1 MSDPLTAAVLAWL
14 LAGVDGSLT
23 LAGVDGSAAVAL
35 QGGFTAV
42 GDALFAALRWVLAQ
56 WYWLMD
62 WVYYGTG
69 LEMLNPRYRYMH
81 RALLVGLCVGVMAP
95 LIGTFLVHRQLALI
109 GDALAHTAFAGVA
122 VGLFLNAVIDL
133 GVSPY
138 LTAVIVAMIAAL
150 FIELISETTDAYN
163 DVSMAIVLSTGF
175 ALGTTL
181 ISLNAGGL
189 AVGVNQFLFGSLSTV
204 SPQSAGI
211 LLVLFVV
218 IVGTVAVTRNQ
229 LLYVTFDETAAAV
242 SGIPVNWYNRVM
254 VMLTAMVVVGA
265 MQIMGVI
272 LVAAMLVVPVAGATQ
287 VSRSFTESLV
297 VSVVLAELAVLLGIG
312 VAYYG
317 GVTAGGIIVLIAVG
331 IYVCAVGIGKLQSA
345 RGEQAASEMEG
356 IEIDGVDV
364 GGGTG
369 GDRR

>member
-1 MSDPLTAAVLAWL
+1 MSGVAAAGVTGVLA
-14 LAGVDGSLT
+14 AADP
-23 LAGVDGSAAVAL
+23 SALVPL
-35 QGGFTAV
+35 QGGLS
-42 GDALFAALRWVLAQ
+42 ALSDLVFGVLLWMLEQ

-62 WVYYGTG
+62 WVYYFTG
-69 LEMLNPRYRYMH
+69 VEMLDPRYRYMH
-81 RALLVGLCVGVMAP
+81 RAILVGLCVGVMAP

-109 GDALAHTAFAGVA
+109 GDALAHTGFAGVA

-138 LTAVIVAMIAAL
+138 LTAVVVAMIAAL
-150 FIELISETTDAYN
+150 FIELISEVTDAYN

-189 AVGVNQFLFGSLSTV
+189 AVGVNQFLFGNLSTV
-204 SPQSAGI
+204 SPQSAAI
-211 LLVLFVV
+211 LLVLFAV
-218 IVGTVAVTRNQ
+218 IVGTVALTRNQ

-242 SGIPVNWYNRVM
+242 SGISVNWYNRVV

-287 VSRSFTESLV
+287 VSRSFSESLL
-297 VSVVLAELAVLLGIG
+297 VSVVLAELAVLLGIAT
-312 VAYYG
+312 AYYG
-317 GVTAGGIIVLIAVG
+317 GVTAGGVIVLFAVA
-331 IYVCAVGIGKLQSA
+331 IYVCAVAFGKLWPDS
-345 RGEQAASEMEG
+345 
-356 IEIDGVDV
+356 DGRRTP
-364 GGGTG
+364 GTG
-369 GDRR
+369 SIEVDRADAGTGTDD

>member
-1 MSDPLTAAVLAWL
+1 MSADVAAPLLANVLAALDPSL
-14 LAGVDGSLT
+14 LLPLQNGLGAAGDLVF
-23 LAGVDGSAAVAL
+23 GVL
-35 QGGFTAV
+35 LWF
-42 GDALFAALRWVLAQ
+42 LEQ

-62 WVYYGTG
+62 WVYYFTG
-69 LEMLNPRYRYMH
+69 LEMVNPRYRFMH
-81 RALLVGLCVGVMAP
+81 RAILVGLCIGVMAP

-109 GDALAHTAFAGVA
+109 GDALAHTGFAGVA
-122 VGLFLNAVIDL
+122 VGLFLNAVLDL

-138 LTAVIVAMIAAL
+138 LTAVVVAMIAAL
-150 FIELISETTDAYN
+150 FIELISEVTDAYN

-189 AVGVNQFLFGSLSTV
+189 AVGVNQFLFGNLSTV
-204 SPQSAGI
+204 SPQSAAI
-211 LLVLFVV
+211 LLVLFAV

-242 SGIPVNWYNRVM
+242 SGISVNWYNRVM

-287 VSRSFTESLV
+287 VSRSFSESLL

-317 GVTAGGIIVLIAVG
+317 GVTAGGVIVLVAVG
-331 IYVCAVGIGKLQSA
+331 IYVCAVAVGKLQSV
-345 RGEQAASEMEG
+345 RGEQTTPDMGS
-356 IEIDGVDV
+356 IEADGTTR
-364 GGGTG
+364 TG
-369 GDRR
+369 DD

>member
-1 MSDPLTAAVLAWL
+1 MGALTAPLG
-14 LAGVDGSLT
+14 GVDT
-23 LAGVDGSAAVAL
+23 LITPLYVLLELWSA
-35 QGGFTAV
+35 FM
-42 GDALFAALRWVLAQ
+42 LFLFDL
-56 WYWLMD
+56 
-62 WVYYGTG
+62 TG
-69 LEMLNPRYRYMH
+69 LGMLKYQFMH
-81 RALLVGLCVGVMAP
+81 RAILVGLCIGVMAP

-138 LTAVIVAMIAAL
+138 LTAVVVAMIAAL
-150 FIELISETTDAYN
+150 CIELISEVTDAYN

-189 AVGVNQFLFGSLSTV
+189 AVGIDQYLFGNLATV
-204 SPQSAGI
+204 SAENAAI
-211 LLVLFVV
+211 LLVLFAI
-218 IVGTVAVTRNQ
+218 IVGTVALTRNQ

-242 SGIPVNWYNRVM
+242 SGLSVNWYNRIM
-254 VMLTAMVVVGA
+254 VVLTALVVVGA

-287 VSRSFTESLV
+287 VSRSFTGSLL
-297 VSVVLAELAVLLGIG
+297 VSIVLAELAIVLGMG

-317 GVTAGGIIVLIAVG
+317 EATAGGVIVLVAVA
-331 IYVCAVGIGKLQSA
+331 IYVGAVAVGKLQT
-345 RGEQAASEMEG
+345 RL
-356 IEIDGVDV
+356 
-364 GGGTG
+364 TG
-369 GDRR
+369 GAVPDVEQIDIEESEAPSD

>member
-1 MSDPLTAAVLAWL
+1 MTAVIGFLTGLFAAVDPSL
-14 LAGVDGSLT
+14 L
-23 LAGVDGSAAVAL
+23 VAL
-35 QGGFTAV
+35 QSGVGAV
-42 GDALFAALRWVLAQ
+42 GGAVFDALLWLLDQ

-62 WVYYGTG
+62 WAYYLTD
-69 LEMLNPRYRYMH
+69 LEMLNPRYRFMH
-81 RALLVGLCVGVMAP
+81 RAVLVGLCVGVMAP

-109 GDALAHTAFAGVA
+109 GDALAHTGFAGVA
-122 VGLFLNAVIDL
+122 VGLFLNAVLDL

-138 LTAVIVAMIAAL
+138 LTAVVVAMIAAL

-189 AVGVNQFLFGSLSTV
+189 AVGVNQFLFGNLSTV
-204 SPQSAGI
+204 SPQSAAI
-211 LLVLFVV
+211 LLVLFGV
-218 IVGTVAVTRNQ
+218 IVATVTLTRNQ

-287 VSRSFTESLV
+287 VSRSFSESLV
-297 VSVVLAELAVLLGIG
+297 VSVVLAELAVLLGIS
-312 VAYYG
+312 VSYYA
-317 GVTAGGIIVLIAVG
+317 GVTAGGVIVLVAVG
-331 IYVCAVGIGKLQSA
+331 IYVCAVALGKVQRA
-345 RGEQAASEMEG
+345 RSSQATPETGS
-356 IEIDGVDV
+356 IEVDDADI
-364 GGGTG
+364 GTG
-369 GDRR
+369 ASGD

>member
-1 MSDPLTAAVLAWL
+1 MSVGVAVTFVASVLATVVDPSLVLPLQSGLGAIDDLVFRVL
-14 LAGVDGSLT
+14 L
-23 LAGVDGSAAVAL
+23 
-35 QGGFTAV
+35 
-42 GDALFAALRWVLAQ
+42 WVLEQ

-62 WVYYGTG
+62 WVYYFTG
-69 LEMLNPRYRYMH
+69 LEMLNPRYRFMH
-81 RALLVGLCVGVMAP
+81 RAILVGLCVGVMAP

-109 GDALAHTAFAGVA
+109 GDALAHTGFAGVA

-138 LTAVIVAMIAAL
+138 LTAVVVAMIAAL
-150 FIELISETTDAYN
+150 FIELISEVTDAYN

-189 AVGVNQFLFGSLSTV
+189 AVGVNQFLFGNLSTV
-204 SPQSAGI
+204 SPQSAAI
-211 LLVLFVV
+211 LLVLFAV

-242 SGIPVNWYNRVM
+242 SGISVNWYNRVM

-287 VSRSFTESLV
+287 VSRSFSESLV
-297 VSVVLAELAVLLGIG
+297 ISVVLAELAVLLGIAI
-312 VAYYG
+312 AYYS
-317 GVTAGGIIVLIAVG
+317 GVTAGGVIVLVAVG
-331 IYVCAVGIGKLQSA
+331 IYVCAVALGKVQSV
-345 RGEQAASEMEG
+345 RGEQETPDMGS
-356 IEIDGVDV
+356 IEVNGADV
-364 GGGTG
+364 GTRME
-369 GDRR
+369 DD

>member
-1 MSDPLTAAVLAWL
+1 MSLAVAVDPALVLPFQSGVGVVSNLVFGVLLWL
-14 LAGVDGSLT
+14 LE
-23 LAGVDGSAAVAL
+23 
-35 QGGFTAV
+35 
-42 GDALFAALRWVLAQ
+42 Q
-56 WYWLMD
+56 WYWLLD
-62 WVYYGTG
+62 WVYYVTG
-69 LEMLNPRYRYMH
+69 LELLNPDYRFMH
-81 RALLVGLCVGVMAP
+81 RAILVGLCVGVMAP

-138 LTAVIVAMIAAL
+138 LTAVVVAMIAAL
-150 FIELISETTDAYN
+150 FIELISEVTDAYN

-189 AVGVNQFLFGSLSTV
+189 AVGVNQFLFGNLSTV
-204 SPQSAGI
+204 SPQSAAI
-211 LLVLFVV
+211 LLVLFAL

-229 LLYVTFDETAAAV
+229 LLYVTFDETAARV
-242 SGIPVNWYNRVM
+242 SGIPVRWYNRVM

-287 VSRSFTESLV
+287 VSRSFSESLV
-297 VSVVLAELAVLLGIG
+297 VSVVLAELAVLLGIA
-312 VAYYG
+312 VSFYG
-317 GVTAGGIIVLIAVG
+317 GVTAGGVIVLFAVG
-331 IYVCAVGIGKLQSA
+331 IYVCAVAIGKVQSA
-345 RGEQAASEMEG
+345 RGGHETPDMGS
-356 IEIDGVDV
+356 IDADGETV
-364 GGGTG
+364 GTG
-369 GDRR
+369 GD

>member
-1 MSDPLTAAVLAWL
+1 MSAGVGPALVASGLAAVDPSVVLPLQVGPGAIGDLVFGALLWL
-14 LAGVDGSLT
+14 LE
-23 LAGVDGSAAVAL
+23 
-35 QGGFTAV
+35 
-42 GDALFAALRWVLAQ
+42 Q

-62 WVYYGTG
+62 WVYYVTG
-69 LEMLNPRYRYMH
+69 LEMLNPDYRYMH
-81 RALLVGLCVGVMAP
+81 RAVLVGLCVGVMAP

-138 LTAVIVAMIAAL
+138 LTAVVVAMVAAL
-150 FIELISETTDAYN
+150 FIELISEVTDAYN

-189 AVGVNQFLFGSLSTV
+189 AVGVDQFLFGNLSTV
-204 SPQSAGI
+204 SPRSAAI
-211 LLVLFVV
+211 LLVLFAV

-287 VSRSFTESLV
+287 VSRSFSESLV
-297 VSVVLAELAVLLGIG
+297 VSVVLAELAVLLGIA

-317 GVTAGGIIVLIAVG
+317 GVTAGGVIVLVAVG
-331 IYVCAVGIGKLQSA
+331 IYVCAVAVGKLQSA
-345 RGEQAASEMEG
+345 RGDREVPEMG
-356 IEIDGVDV
+356 SIETDGADA
-364 GGGTG
+364 GTG
-369 GDRR
+369 GD

>member
-1 MSDPLTAAVLAWL
+1 MSADLAAVLLWNA
-14 LAGVDGSLT
+14 LAAVDSLVLVGVDPSVL
-23 LAGVDGSAAVAL
+23 LPL
-35 QGGFTAV
+35 QGGL
-42 GDALFAALRWVLAQ
+42 GAAGNLVFGVLTWVLEQ

-62 WVYYGTG
+62 WVYYVTR
-69 LEMLNPRYRYMH
+69 LEMLNPRYRFMH
-81 RALLVGLCVGVMAP
+81 RAILVGLCIGVMAP

-138 LTAVIVAMIAAL
+138 LTAVVVAMIAAL
-150 FIELISETTDAYN
+150 FIELISEVTDAYN

-189 AVGVNQFLFGSLSTV
+189 AVGVNQYLFGNLATV
-204 SPQSAGI
+204 SPTSAAI
-211 LLVLFVV
+211 LLVLFAV
-218 IVGTVAVTRNQ
+218 IVGTVVLTRNQ

-242 SGIPVNWYNRVM
+242 SGIPVNWYNRIT

-287 VSRSFTESLV
+287 VSRSFSESLV
-297 VSVVLAELAVLLGIG
+297 VSVVLAELAVLLGI
-312 VAYYG
+312 AFAFYG
-317 GVTAGGIIVLIAVG
+317 GVTAGGIIVLVAVG
-331 IYVCAVGIGKLQSA
+331 IYVCTVALGKAQSL
-345 RGEQAASEMEG
+345 RGERVTPDMG
-356 IEIDGVDV
+356 TIETDSADAGAKV
-364 GGGTG
+364 G
-369 GDRR
+369 DD

>member
-1 MSDPLTAAVLAWL
+1 MTAGLVATLAAGVLAVL
-14 LAGVDGSLT
+14 DPSLV
-23 LAGVDGSAAVAL
+23 LPL
-35 QGGFTAV
+35 QGVV
-42 GDALFAALRWVLAQ
+42 GALGETVFGVLLWVLDQ

-62 WVYYGTG
+62 WVYYLTG
-69 LEMLNPRYRYMH
+69 LEMIDPRYRYMQ
-81 RALLVGLCVGVMAP
+81 RAILVGLCIGVMAP

-109 GDALAHTAFAGVA
+109 GDALAHTGFAGVA

-138 LTAVIVAMIAAL
+138 LTAVVVAMIAAL
-150 FIELISETTDAYN
+150 FIELISEVTDAYN

-189 AVGVNQFLFGSLSTV
+189 AVGVNQFLFGNLSTV
-204 SPQSAGI
+204 SPQSAAI

-218 IVGTVAVTRNQ
+218 IVGTVALTRNQ

-242 SGIPVNWYNRVM
+242 SGISVNWYNRVV

-287 VSRSFTESLV
+287 VSRSFSESLV

-317 GVTAGGIIVLIAVG
+317 GVTAGGVIVLVAVA
-331 IYVCAVGIGKLQSA
+331 IYVCAVALGKVLSA
-345 RGEQAASEMEG
+345 RGTGASPDMG
-356 IEIDGVDV
+356 AIEVDSADV
-364 GGGTG
+364 GKGTG
-369 GDRR
+369 DD